1 MPSRVEDA
9 LVAIRRIMR
18 AAEQSSRSL
27 SRQAGMTASQVVV
40 LQIIAAEGE
49 ISPSAIAQKARI
61 TQATVTAL
69 LDRLQKRALVTR
81 TQGAADRRRVFV
93 TLTEAG
99 RKLLDDTPDALQT
112 RFAARFNELK
122 DWQQASINAAL
133 EQVAELLDAE
143 KIEAAPILAYG
154 RLDPTVDDHGNPIE
168 PQPPES

>member
-27 SRQAGMTASQVVV
+27 SRQAGITASQMVL
-40 LQIIAAEGE
+40 LQIIASEGE
-49 ISPSAIAQKARI
+49 ISPSAIAQRARI

-69 LDRLQKRALVTR
+69 LDRLQKRGLITR
-81 TQGAADRRRVFV
+81 TQGAADRRRVHV
-93 TLTEAG
+93 TITDEG
-99 RKLLDDTPDALQT
+99 RRLLDETPDALQT
-112 RFAARFNELK
+112 RFADRFSALK

-143 KIEAAPILAYG
+143 NIDAAPILEFG
-154 RLDPTVDDHGNPIE
+154 RLDPTVDDDGNPIA
-168 PQPPES
+168 PLPPPE

>member
-27 SRQAGMTASQVVV
+27 SRQAGMTASQLVV
-40 LQIIAAEGE
+40 LQIISSEGE

-69 LDRLQKRALVTR
+69 LDRLQKRGLVTR
-81 TQGAADRRRVFV
+81 TQGAADRRRVHV
-93 TLTEAG
+93 TVTEEG
-99 RKLLDDTPDALQT
+99 RKLLNITPDALQT
-112 RFAARFNELK
+112 RFADRFNALK

-133 EQVAELLDAE
+133 EQVAELLDADS
-143 KIEAAPILAYG
+143 IEAAPILEFG
-154 RLDPTVDDHGNPIE
+154 RLDPTVDDDGNPIA
-168 PQPPES
+168 PQQPEG